1 MEIEVKVIDINYDKM
16 QNTDLKNC
24 KILSEYSFVVETVR
38 KYDGDVEKAVKEC
51 IEKGVLV
58 DYLRHYGSEVVNM
71 LFEEYNAEKALE
83 IKGKEEYEKG
93 LNTGIIQGKAEGIKV
108 GKAEGIELGT
118 LRTLAGLVKDGLLSL
133 AEAAKRAKMTPTDFE
148 IKTVGLV

>member
-38 KYDGDVEKAVKEC
+38 KYDGDVERAVKEC
-51 IEKGVLV
+51 IEKGVLA
-58 DYLRHYGSEVVNM
+58 DYLRHYGIEVVNM

-93 LNTGIIQGKAEGIKV
+93 VSKGKAQGKKEGERI
-108 GKAEGIELGT
+108 GFLKAIVQMVANGYLTE
-118 LRTLAGLVKDGLLSL
+118 KDG
-133 AEAAKRAKMTPTDFE
+133 AEQAEVTAEEFKVIQAQFQA
-148 IKTVGLV
+148 